1 MGAKSGKYQAVVVGV
16 SAGGISALDKIL
28 PCFRSDCRASVLV
41 VQHMAADSSNYLVE
55 HFAGRCGLRVKEADD
70 KEKIEP
76 GTIYFAPPNYHLLV
90 ERQKSLALST
100 EEKVHY
106 SRPSVDVLFETAAE
120 AYCEKLVGVILTGAN
135 ADGSSGL
142 AVVKSLGGLT
152 IVQSPET
159 AQAEVMPKAALAKT
173 DVEKIL
179 PLDKIG
185 PFLVSLSYIGE
196 K

>member
-28 PCFRSDCRASVLV
+28 PYFSPDSNVSVLI

-55 HFAGRCGLRVKEADD
+55 HFSGRCRLTVKEADD
-70 KEKIEP
+70 KERIAP
-76 GTIYFAPPNYHLLV
+76 GTVYFAPPNYHLLV
-90 ERQKSLALST
+90 ERRKSLALST
-100 EEKVHY
+100 EKKVHY

-142 AVVKSLGGLT
+142 AAVKRLGGLT
-152 IVQSPET
+152 VVQSPET
-159 AQAEVMPKAALAKT
+159 AQAEAMPRAAIAKT
-173 DVEKIL
+173 DVDMIL
-179 PLDKIG
+179 PLDEIG
-185 PFLVSLSYIGE
+185 PRLASLGYIGE
-196 K
+196 E